1 MRLDKFLSVTANL
14 SRTEAK
20 KAIRAKSVL
29 VNDAVAKSAE
39 IQVDPIE
46 DNVIFLGQKL
56 IYREFTYIMMNKPEG
71 VVSAT
76 DDGRDKTVIDL
87 LPSTIK
93 TDNLFPCGRLDK
105 DTLGLMLITDNGV
118 LAHELLAPKSHVKKA
133 YKFKAAE
140 SISEDAIKQF
150 ENGITL
156 ADGYVTK
163 PAKIEL
169 FENKDE
175 GIITL
180 DEGKYHQIKRMLGA
194 LNNKI
199 IYLERI
205 TFGPLSLDET
215 LERGQ
220 WRYLTEE
227 EITLLKEHKNKV
239 AETRNG
245 HH

>member
-1 MRLDKFLSVTANL
+1 MRLDKFLSATGVL

-20 KAIRAKSVL
+20 KSIRAKAIT
-29 VNDAVAKSAE
+29 VNGAVAKNAE
-39 IQVDPIE
+39 MQIDPNNDEI
-46 DNVIFLGQKL
+46 VFLGKKI
-56 IYREFTYIMMNKPEG
+56 IYREFTYIMMNKPDG

-76 DDGRDKTVIDL
+76 DDGKDKTVIDL
-87 LPSTIK
+87 LPPTLK
-93 TDNLFPCGRLDK
+93 RDKLFPCGRLDK
-105 DTLGLMLITDNGV
+105 NTLGLMLITDNGE
-118 LAHELLAPKSHVKKA
+118 LAHELLSPRSHVQKS

-140 SISEDAIKQF
+140 PISQEDAIRF
-150 ENGITL
+150 EKGVTL

-163 PAKIEL
+163 PAKINL
-169 FENKDE
+169 FESRDE

-205 TFGPLSLDET
+205 TFGPLSLDKN
-215 LERGQ
+215 LNRGE

-227 EITLLKEHKNKV
+227 EIKALKEHKSKI
-239 AETRNG
+239 AEKN
-245 HH
+245 HEHN

>member
-1 MRLDKFLSVTANL
+1 MRLDKFLSVTGKA

-20 KAIRAKSVL
+20 KAVRAKSVA
-29 VNDAVAKSAE
+29 VNGTVAKSADMQIDPATDE
-39 IQVDPIE
+39 IV
-46 DNVIFLGQKL
+46 FLGEKI
-56 IYREFTYIMMNKPEG
+56 IYREFTYIMMNKPDG

-76 DDGRDKTVIDL
+76 EDGKDNTVIDL
-87 LPSTIK
+87 LPSNIK
-93 TDNLFPCGRLDK
+93 KDNLFPCGRLDK
-105 DTLGLMLITDNGV
+105 NTLGLILITDNGE
-118 LAHELLAPKSHVKKA
+118 LAHELLSPKSHVKKS
-133 YKFKAAE
+133 YKFKSAE
-140 SISEDAIKQF
+140 PISNDDAIRF
-150 ENGITL
+150 EKGVTL

-169 FENKDE
+169 FESKDE

-205 TFGPLSLDET
+205 TFGPLSLDKD
-215 LERGQ
+215 LARGE
-220 WRYLTEE
+220 WRFLTEE
-227 EITLLKEHKNKV
+227 EISLLKEHKNKI
-239 AETRNG
+239 AETKNE

>member
-1 MRLDKFLSVTANL
+1 MRLDKFLSATANL

-20 KAIRAKSVL
+20 KAIRAKSVSI
-29 VNDAVAKSAE
+29 NGTVAKSAE
-39 IQVDPIE
+39 IQIDPNADSI
-46 DNVIFLGQKL
+46 IYMGQNL
-56 IYREFTYIMMNKPEG
+56 VYREFTYIMMNKPCG

-87 LPSTIK
+87 LPTDIK
-93 TDNLFPCGRLDK
+93 ADNLFPCGRLDK
-105 DTLGLMLITDNGV
+105 DTLGLMLITDNGA
-118 LAHELLAPKSHVKKA
+118 LAHELLSPRSHVKKS

-140 SISEDAIKQF
+140 PISKESISQF
-150 ENGITL
+150 EKGITL

-163 PAKIEL
+163 PAQIEL
-169 FENKDE
+169 FDSADE

-215 LERGQ
+215 LDRGQ
-220 WRYLTEE
+220 WRFLTEE
-227 EITLLKEHKNKV
+227 EIALLKEHKNKI
-239 AETRNG
+239 AETKNG

>member
-1 MRLDKFLSVTANL
+1 MRLDKFLSATGTI

-29 VNDAVAKSAE
+29 VNGAVAKSAE
-39 IQVDPIE
+39 MQIE
-46 DNVIFLGQKL
+46 PNQDEVIFLGEK
-56 IYREFTYIMMNKPEG
+56 IVYREFTYIMMNKPCG

-76 DDGRDKTVIDL
+76 EDGSDTTVIDL
-87 LPSTIK
+87 LPSNIK
-93 TDNLFPCGRLDK
+93 TDKLFPCGRLDK
-105 DTLGLMLITDNGV
+105 DTVGLILITDNGA
-118 LAHELLAPKSHVKKA
+118 LGHELLSPRSHVKKA
-133 YKFKAAE
+133 YRFKSAE
-140 SISEDAIKQF
+140 PISQEDAKRF
-150 ENGITL
+150 EQGVVL

-163 PAKIEL
+163 PAQIEL
-169 FENKDE
+169 FETRDE

-205 TFGPLSLDET
+205 TFGPLILDAE
-215 LERGQ
+215 LQRGE

-227 EITLLKEHKNKV
+227 EIKLLKEHKKKLSG
-239 AETRNG
+239 EQE
-245 HH
+245 

>member
-1 MRLDKFLSVTANL
+1 MRLDKFLSTTGKAT
-14 SRTEAK
+14 RTEAK
-20 KAIRAKSVL
+20 KAIRAKTVT
-29 VNDAVAKSAE
+29 VNGCVAKSGDMQIDPHNDE
-39 IQVDPIE
+39 IV
-46 DNVIFLGQKL
+46 FLGEKI
-56 IYREFTYIMMNKPEG
+56 IYREFTYIMMNKPDG

-76 DDGRDKTVIDL
+76 DDGKDKTVIDL
-87 LPSTIK
+87 LSGELK

-105 DTLGLMLITDNGV
+105 NTLGLILITDNGE
-118 LAHELLAPKSHVKKA
+118 LAHELLSPRSHVKKS

-140 SISEDAIKQF
+140 PISDDDVIRF
-150 ENGITL
+150 EKGVTL

-169 FENKDE
+169 YESKDE

-205 TFGPLSLDET
+205 TFGPLSLDKS
-215 LERGQ
+215 LERGE

-227 EITLLKEHKNKV
+227 EITLLKEHKSKIV
-239 AETRNG
+239 ETEK
-245 HH
+245 